1 MTAKQRIVDP
11 NAAPNTGSYSPALRI
26 GPLVMV
32 SGQGPIDAEGRI
44 VAGDIRAQTALTME
58 NVRRLVEAAGASMD
72 DVVKCTCYLADI
84 ADFDAFDAVYR
95 GFFKDPLPC
104 RTTVEAGL
112 GGIRVEIDAMAYVA
126 PR

>member
-1 MTAKQRIVDP
+1 MSQKQRIVDP

-32 SGQGPIDAEGRI
+32 SGQGPIDSKGA
-44 VAGDIRAQTALTME
+44 VVPGDIAAQTALTLD

-84 ADFDAFDAVYR
+84 AEFDAFDAVYR
-95 GFFKDPLPC
+95 RYFKEPLPC

-112 GGIRVEIDAMAYVA
+112 GAIRVEIDAMAWL
-126 PR
+126 PQR

>member
-1 MTAKQRIVDP
+1 MTEKQRIVDP
-11 NAAPNTGSYSPALRI
+11 LAAPNTGSYSPALRV

-32 SGQGPIDAEGRI
+32 SGQGPIDPDGKI
-44 VAGDIRAQTALTME
+44 VDGDIRAQTALTMD

-95 GFFKDPLPC
+95 QYFRDPLPC

-112 GGIRVEIDAMAYVA
+112 SGIRIEIDAMAYLP